1 LGHQDGGEGVAR
13 LQRDALEIDP
23 VREDAASAGW
33 SACVADRGG
42 CGGAPGGRGDQE
54 RGDESICSEGEAIE
68 EEEGGRPD
76 REAVREYKP
85 RRTEYQ

>member
-1 LGHQDGGEGVAR
+1 MSG
-13 LQRDALEIDP
+13 DALEIDP
-23 VREDAASAGW
+23 VWEIAASAGW
-33 SACVADRGG
+33 QEGPADGGG
-42 CGGAPGGRGDQE
+42 CGGPLGGRGDQE
-54 RGDESICSEGEAIE
+54 RSDESICSEGEAI